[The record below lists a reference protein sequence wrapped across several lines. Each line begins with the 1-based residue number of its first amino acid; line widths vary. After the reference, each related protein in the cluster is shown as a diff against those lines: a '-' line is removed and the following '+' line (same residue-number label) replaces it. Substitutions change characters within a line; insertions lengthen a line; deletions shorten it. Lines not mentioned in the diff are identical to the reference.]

1 MVPVIEL
8 FHSYTLHS
16 CSARYGPHI
25 TLPNLRGHIWP
36 WLQTG
41 KLLGNVN
48 SLYMITLV
56 MLVSFGNNA
65 VDISVTAMHPTKKL
79 ETENCLHWTLNERK
93 KNYLWNIHP
102 LQLWLANIR
111 LQDIVAFLSSVS
123 REETPEQTIPD
134 VQLGHLASTLHC
146 LTWNLVSV
154 QSQGN
159 TGIKP
164 IVICTVPEQKEQLIR
179 LYCMWWVEYR
189 WGEFVFPDVA
199 WRTDDNIR
207 WTEEGRM

>member
-56 MLVSFGNNA
+56 MLVSFANNA

-93 KNYLWNIHP
+93 KTTCGTFIHYSCDLQISGCRILWFFQFSLTWRNSRTNYSRCAAWALGFYTSLFNMES
-102 LQLWLANIR
+102 R
-111 LQDIVAFLSSVS
+111 VSSV
-123 REETPEQTIPD
+123 
-134 VQLGHLASTLHC
+134 
-146 LTWNLVSV
+146 
-154 QSQGN
+154 
-159 TGIKP
+159 TGK
-164 IVICTVPEQKEQLIR
+164 
-179 LYCMWWVEYR
+179 YR
-189 WGEFVFPDVA
+189 H
-199 WRTDDNIR
+199 
-207 WTEEGRM
+207 